1 MLSQCVK
8 AVESLLTYITYQRI
22 KIGFVIVNTRF
33 SLHIET
39 CEYIIFKAMTG
50 ERSKKSFKVEV
61 LTSSKVIRIPFRF
74 EGASNV
80 SSCGGFAQSVLH
92 RDEL

>member
-1 MLSQCVK
+1 
-8 AVESLLTYITYQRI
+8 
-22 KIGFVIVNTRF
+22 
-33 SLHIET
+33 
-39 CEYIIFKAMTG
+39 MTG

-61 LTSSKVIRIPFRF
+61 LTSSKVIRF

>member
-1 MLSQCVK
+1 
-8 AVESLLTYITYQRI
+8 
-22 KIGFVIVNTRF
+22 
-33 SLHIET
+33 
-39 CEYIIFKAMTG
+39 MTG

-74 EGASNV
+74 EGTSNV
-80 SSCGGFAQSVLH
+80 SSYVGFVQSVLR